1 MLNVAILWIFSCGIE
16 LGVVVLCLLHLRFIL
31 RRKVPRLFSYLL
43 WCAVPVTVVFSFC
56 TKLIVSLSKKT
67 FDFLDERVPVA
78 INENIF
84 MMLKSFWTIGSIIV
98 LVAMFVYF
106 IWYRTYLIG
115 SIRLRDNI
123 YLCGRIDMAF
133 SIGLFHPKI
142 YLPTIVPDEYREFVI
157 LHEQVHIKRK
167 DIWMRCL
174 AIGLLA
180 LFWFQPILWLAYYL
194 YNNDMEEACDETV
207 LRTKEKEFRATYA
220 KVLYDLTFEIRKVKG
235 LALGFGNGAIKE
247 RIRHAALYEKE
258 SSKVRVIAL
267 GICILF
273 MAATIPISW
282 QIPQMVQTE
291 QRIEKVKEKAVSIG
305 IQNIDVRFIQQN
317 E

>member
-16 LGVVVLCLLHLRFIL
+16 LGVVVLCLLPLRIIL

-43 WCAVPVTVVFSFC
+43 WGALPVTVVFSLC
-56 TKLIVSLSKKT
+56 TKLIVSLSKRT
-67 FDFLDERVPVA
+67 ADFLDERDPIV
-78 INENIF
+78 INEDVYAS
-84 MMLKSFWTIGSIIV
+84 LKMFWTIGSIVV
-98 LVAMFVYF
+98 LSAMLIYFVWF
-106 IWYRTYLIG
+106 RMYLVG
-115 SIRLRDNI
+115 SIKLRENI

-133 SIGLFHPKI
+133 SVGLFYPKI
-142 YLPTIVPDEYREFVI
+142 YLPTIIPEEYREYVI

-207 LRTKEKEFRATYA
+207 LRAKEKGFRATYA
-220 KVLYDLTFEIRKVKG
+220 KVLYDLTFEIRKIRG
-235 LALGFGNGAIKE
+235 FALGFGNGAIKE

-258 SSKVRVIAL
+258 SPKVRVIAIV
-267 GICILF
+267 ICVLF
-273 MAATIPISW
+273 MMVIIPISW
-282 QIPQMVQTE
+282 QVPWIVQRE
-291 QRIEKVKEKAVSIG
+291 QKDEIRKEATMSIG
-305 IQNIDVRFIQQN
+305 IQNIDDRLIQQDK
-317 E
+317 

>member
-16 LGVVVLCLLHLRFIL
+16 LGVVVLCLLPLRFIL
-31 RRKVPRLFSYLL
+31 RRKVPRLFSYVL
-43 WCAVPVTVVFSFC
+43 WATLPVTVVFSFC

-67 FDFLDERVPVA
+67 FDFLDEKDPVV
-78 INENIF
+78 INENAF
-84 MMLKSFWTIGSIIV
+84 LVLKTFWTIGSIIV

-174 AIGLLA
+174 AVGILA

-220 KVLYDLTFEIRKVKG
+220 KVLYDLTFEIRKVRG
-235 LALGFGNGAIKE
+235 FVLGFGNGAIKE

-258 SSKVRVIAL
+258 SPKVRVIAI

-273 MAATIPISW
+273 MMMIIPISW
-282 QIPQMVQTE
+282 QVPWLVQTK
-291 QRIEKVKEKAVSIG
+291 QRIETTSDKPLSLG
-305 IQNIDVRFIQQN
+305 IQNIDDRIIYTN